1 MQDEYFNEKTLNEIR
16 TKLKEDLTPQ
26 RRQWLED
33 DERQCIGM
41 MQRAADPEIAKRVKA
56 WRAAEAIQERKRC
69 ELQDIEFAKEKRINA
84 ISGSLFITLLGSLGF
99 FINETIGLMGL
110 GLGAGLLFLNILPDK
125 ITKPRDENDCQD

>member
-41 MQRAADPEIAKRVKA
+41 MQRAADPEIAKQVKA